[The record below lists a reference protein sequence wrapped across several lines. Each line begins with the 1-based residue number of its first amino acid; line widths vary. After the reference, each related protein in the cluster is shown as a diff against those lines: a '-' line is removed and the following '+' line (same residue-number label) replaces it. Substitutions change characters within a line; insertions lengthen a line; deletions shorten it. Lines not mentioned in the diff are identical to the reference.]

1 MQLQAGIANHPV
13 RFGVGLDARDSGT
26 CHTQIMRESEER
38 KSLVRRDPMQSPAVL
53 RRTTPY
59 VINGR
64 TAYYTSGR
72 GVSVVTSPG
81 LLPEWYGRVNDWGEK
96 LLNFIERMEGG
107 PFAPRERP
115 DNMDEAIVET
125 TKRAIL
131 ALRLTVKVGHVLLL
145 GFWAIGYLVYERIKQ
160 LGGSH

>member
-1 MQLQAGIANHPV
+1 MVPDMALPCPLPPPETGTARDGCYRMQLQAGIANHPV

-38 KSLVRRDPMQSPAVL
+38 KSLVRRDPKQSPAVL

-72 GVSVVTSPG
+72 GVSVVTRHRACCPSG
-81 LLPEWYGRVNDWGEK
+81 T
-96 LLNFIERMEGG
+96 GG
-107 PFAPRERP
+107 
-115 DNMDEAIVET
+115 
-125 TKRAIL
+125 
-131 ALRLTVKVGHVLLL
+131 
-145 GFWAIGYLVYERIKQ
+145 
-160 LGGSH
+160 